1 MTFTNE
7 IEINAPASAVWR
19 LTLDIER
26 WPELTSTVT
35 AARRLDEGEVGVGS
49 QAELR
54 QPGMP
59 RAVWTVTELEPER
72 RFVWSTK
79 IATVTF
85 EGRHEIEPTD
95 SGCRNRLYLEVSG
108 PGSSVLARLSR
119 KRLEQAL
126 ATENAGFKKA
136 AEAAEEG
143 GGATDS

>member
-1 MTFTNE
+1 MTFSNE
-7 IEINAPASAVWR
+7 IEIGTPASVVWH

-35 AARRLDEGEVGVGS
+35 AARRLDEGEVVVGS

-72 RFVWSTK
+72 RFVWSTT

-95 SGCRNRLYLEVSG
+95 TGCRNQLFLEMSG
-108 PGSSVLARLSR
+108 PGSSLLTRLSR
-119 KRLEQAL
+119 RRLEQAL
-126 ATENAGFKKA
+126 ATENAGFKAA
-136 AEAAEEG
+136 AE
-143 GGATDS
+143 SSSSS